1 MILLNLLAVCL
12 AMIES
17 ESDQQKFEQIY
28 REYKDLMFY
37 CANQKLHDEHLA
49 EDAVNIS
56 FLHLARNMNMV
67 EEAVSGKTRRLMVTI
82 TERTAINLY
91 KKRQKEWNR
100 SVAMD
105 EVQQIAAPFTET
117 DDTVAQTILRLPFPY
132 RQAIILKYSQGYS
145 TREIAAI
152 LDCSVAKTEKLLS
165 RGKKKLKK
173 MLEEAYA

>member
-1 MILLNLLAVCL
+1 MRLNILDVCL

-17 ESDQQKFEQIY
+17 ESEQQKFEQIY

-37 CANQKLHDEHLA
+37 CAKQKLHDEYLA
-49 EDAVNIS
+49 EDAVYIS

-67 EEAVSGKTRRLMVTI
+67 EDAVSGKTRRLIVTI

-100 SVAMD
+100 SVAID
-105 EVQQIAAPFTET
+105 EVQQIATLFAET
-117 DDTVAQTILRLPFPY
+117 DDTVVQTILRLPFEY
-132 RQAIILKYSQGYS
+132 RQAIVLKYSQGYS

-165 RGKKKLKK
+165 RGKKKLEK
-173 MLEEAYA
+173 MLKEAYT